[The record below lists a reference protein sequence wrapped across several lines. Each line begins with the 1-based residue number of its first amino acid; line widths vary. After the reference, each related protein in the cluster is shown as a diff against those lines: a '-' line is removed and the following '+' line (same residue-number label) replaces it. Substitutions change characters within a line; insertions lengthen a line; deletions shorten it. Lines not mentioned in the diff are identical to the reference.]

1 MKNSFLATIALLAI
15 AKLVD
20 FTCYGRQPNDLYGA
34 LGLILV
40 LGANFTMRGSSAM
53 RSPCGETRVV
63 PKLLLAMGTTLVYVH
78 FLVKWET
85 LPM

>member
-1 MKNSFLATIALLAI
+1 MKKFFLATIGLLAI

-40 LGANFTMRGSSAM
+40 LGASLTTRGPSAI
-53 RSPCGETRVV
+53 RSPCGETLVV
-63 PKLLLAMGTTLVYVH
+63 PKVLLAVGATLVYVH
-78 FLVKWET
+78 FLVKWEA
-85 LPM
+85 LSV